1 MHFTGFGIRCNGRIS
16 LTFNQ
21 ILDLLCYLT
30 LTDPADLHH
39 LGYND
44 LRLVFLQIRDN
55 ILLEHGLQFIGRAR
69 KKNRGFS
76 FFLKDQSR
84 SSSVMIVKN
93 NGSLRDHGLF
103 IVVLRDTSL
112 RIVFL
117 IFLQIFIDQFP

>member
-1 MHFTGFGIRCNGRIS
+1 MVGLVWLSIRSWHF
-16 LTFNQ
+16 
-21 ILDLLCYLT
+21 LCYLT
-30 LTDPADLHH
+30 LTDPADLYH
-39 LGYND
+39 LGHND

-55 ILLEHGLQFIGRAR
+55 ILLEHGLQLIGRTR
-69 KKNRGFS
+69 KKDRGFFP
-76 FFLKDQSR
+76 FFSRINTR

-93 NGSLRDHGLF
+93 NGSLRNHGLF

>member
-1 MHFTGFGIRCNGRIS
+1 MHFTGFGIRCNGRIG
-16 LTFNQ
+16 LTFDQ

-30 LTDPADLHH
+30 LTDPADLYH
-39 LGYND
+39 LGHND
-44 LRLVFLQIRDN
+44 LRLVFLQIWDN
-55 ILLEHGLQFIGRAR
+55 VLLEHGLQLIGRSR
-69 KKNRGFS
+69 KKDRGFS

-84 SSSVMIVKN
+84 SSSVMIIKN
-93 NGSLRDHGLF
+93 NGSLRNHGLF